1 MARVCFAC
9 LRHKLLLLDE
19 SRLSV
24 LLYIILKKSIIN
36 AQEKPMP
43 KAADDFAK
51 KTGTQKTFAQETSA
65 LAAVLDAL
73 AGLDAASQAFV
84 LQTAGQRLGLGDTPK
99 SVARKPPARKPAD
112 KTHWYSDTQP
122 FGPRNLD
129 C

>member
-1 MARVCFAC
+1 
-9 LRHKLLLLDE
+9 
-19 SRLSV
+19 
-24 LLYIILKKSIIN
+24 
-36 AQEKPMP
+36 MP
-43 KAADDFAK
+43 KAARDFAQK
-51 KTGTQKTFAQETSA
+51 ANAQKTFVQETTA

-84 LQTAGQRLGLGDTPK
+84 WETAGQRLGLQNA
-99 SVARKPPARKPAD
+99 SSAPARKPAARKPVD